1 MFLPV
6 LVFSLNIPVFLIVS
20 IQVAED
26 QKLLREK
33 VQHLSGDAGIKRME
47 IALSETRSKYFQA
60 KENGSPV
67 GSPIMH
73 FPSPSMPLYAP
84 SVAHSANRN
93 NVSDGIERPSH
104 VVRSLFREDTS
115 SSKEFGSSAS
125 SSSCFDGPAGSAVG
139 KLVTENELIVNE
151 FLHEK
156 RHGFV
161 ERFNISDKDESSIK
175 VGALTQ
181 L

>member
-1 MFLPV
+1 
-6 LVFSLNIPVFLIVS
+6 
-20 IQVAED
+20 
-26 QKLLREK
+26 
-33 VQHLSGDAGIKRME
+33 ME

-73 FPSPSMPLYAP
+73 LPSPSMPLYAP
-84 SVAHSANRN
+84 SVANTANRN

-104 VVRSLFREDTS
+104 VDRSLFREDTS
-115 SSKEFGSSAS
+115 SAKEFGSS
-125 SSSCFDGPAGSAVG
+125 DGPSGSAVG
-139 KLVTENELIVNE
+139 KLLKENEMIVNE

-161 ERFNISDKDESSIK
+161 DRFNISDKDESSIK
-175 VGALTQ
+175 VCALTQ